1 MNAIDN
7 CSNVYAKRVLR
18 LELAELNEMMRLG
31 AGIPG
36 EEYQGVD
43 PRVHNLGRGQIM
55 KFFYISALSIVL
67 ISSSSFADTTLNIND
82 IERLHETY
90 NANQARFAHDF
101 VGKTFTAPLL
111 VSKITENLLS
121 RGSYLVSLGSNS
133 DVSCS
138 DVTVD
143 EALAFNKDDTVTVSG
158 TIYDHTFGIINLNHC
173 VFSRS
178 VAVAQPPQAPLPAPP
193 ATQPATSTAPTAPS
207 VIYVPQP
214 APPPQIVYIPQP
226 AISAP
231 PEDRPE
237 SQPAPAPRQASAP
250 DKLQMNCH
258 PEHSTPYFVTYN
270 GHAGTVLVT
279 GSESGR
285 TRSYP
290 VREIHDNTDAGIF
303 YVNAK
308 RDDQPRTLFFAFN
321 YSNNGNDGGIRVKG
335 INPDGTKMDMRDSC
349 TPVSDTDGR
358 SVAVPRH
365 AR

>member
-1 MNAIDN
+1 M
-7 CSNVYAKRVLR
+7 
-18 LELAELNEMMRLG
+18 
-31 AGIPG
+31 
-36 EEYQGVD
+36 
-43 PRVHNLGRGQIM
+43 
-55 KFFYISALSIVL
+55 
-67 ISSSSFADTTLNIND
+67 
-82 IERLHETY
+82 
-90 NANQARFAHDF
+90 
-101 VGKTFTAPLL
+101 
-111 VSKITENLLS
+111 
-121 RGSYLVSLGSNS
+121 SLGSNS

-178 VAVAQPPQAPLPAPP
+178 VAVAQPFQAPA

-207 VIYVPQP
+207 VVYVPQP

-226 AISAP
+226 APPAP
-231 PEDRPE
+231 PDVRQE
-237 SQPAPAPRQASAP
+237 SQPAPTPRQASAP

-258 PEHSTPYFVTYN
+258 PEGSTPYFVTYN
-270 GHAGTVLVT
+270 GHARTVLVT

-290 VREIHDNTDAGIF
+290 VREIHDDTDAGVF

-321 YSNNGNDGGIRVKG
+321 YSNDGNDGSIRVKG
-335 INPDGTKMDMRDSC
+335 INPNGTKMDMRDIC
-349 TPVSDTDGR
+349 TPVNDTDGR

>member
-1 MNAIDN
+1 
-7 CSNVYAKRVLR
+7 
-18 LELAELNEMMRLG
+18 
-31 AGIPG
+31 
-36 EEYQGVD
+36 
-43 PRVHNLGRGQIM
+43 M
-55 KFFYISALSIVL
+55 KFFYITALSTVL
-67 ISSSSFADTTLNIND
+67 ISGSSFADTTLNSND

-178 VAVAQPPQAPLPAPP
+178 VAVAPP
-193 ATQPATSTAPTAPS
+193 ATQPAK
-207 VIYVPQP
+207 P
-214 APPPQIVYIPQP
+214 APP
-226 AISAP
+226 AP
-231 PEDRPE
+231 PEDRHE
-237 SQPAPAPRQASAP
+237 SQPAPTPRQASAP

-258 PEHSTPYFVTYN
+258 PEGSTPYFVTYN
-270 GHAGTVLVT
+270 GHARTVLVT

-290 VREIHDNTDAGIF
+290 VREIHDNTDAGVF

-321 YSNNGNDGGIRVKG
+321 YSNDGNDGGIRVKG